1 MPITPKDID
10 SVPVGPANTLIQA
23 RHEYSTTQKTPT
35 PPTTPSTSQMPRPS
49 HINHPS
55 LTSHSSQSAG
65 TEPIETIFV
74 GQITIKDALE
84 AVPYFD
90 GRRDTFRQFAEGCR
104 EAREM
109 INPQMELSLIRL
121 IKTRLRGTPKE
132 CMEGNT
138 FTTVENLIQFL
149 EKIFSPPQSL
159 SCLQGK
165 LSRVVQQSSE
175 TVASYGTRVMKL
187 LNLIIET
194 QRKTCRQESHEA
206 RLDAEIEA
214 IKCFARGLKRGLH
227 INPAKFN
234 NLTLAICAAVDA
246 ETERQLCDEL
256 HGCLREE
263 KAAAKLPRY
272 QTKESGK
279 QEQSRKTDNPSTCS
293 HCHKIGHTEEQC
305 WAKHGKPPNL
315 RNDKFCDYC
324 KIRGHVI
331 EECRKKKY
339 DERRNIAP
347 GNGENLS
354 RNGGQREDQRGNT
367 ANSHGKSSSRQ

>member
-1 MPITPKDID
+1 MPITPKDLD
-10 SVPVGPANTLIQA
+10 SIPVGPSNTLIQA
-23 RHEYSTTQKTPT
+23 RHEYSTTQNTPT
-35 PPTTPSTSQMPRPS
+35 PPATPSTSQIPRPS
-49 HINHPS
+49 HIYPSSIASHP
-55 LTSHSSQSAG
+55 SQSAS
-65 TEPIETIFV
+65 TEPIEAIFV

-90 GRRDTFRQFAEGCR
+90 GNKDAFRQFAEGCR

-109 INPQMELSLIRL
+109 INPQMELSLVRL
-121 IKTRLRGTPKE
+121 IKNRLKGTPKE

-138 FTTVENLIQFL
+138 FTTVESLIQFL

-175 TVASYGTRVMKL
+175 TVAAYGTRVMKL

-246 ETERQLCDEL
+246 ETEKQLCDEL
-256 HGCLREE
+256 HGCLQGE
-263 KAAAKLPRY
+263 KAAAKSKY

-279 QEQSRKTDNPSTCS
+279 QGQSRKTDNPSTCS
-293 HCHKIGHTEEQC
+293 HCNKIGHTEENC
-305 WAKHGKPPNL
+305 WAKHGKPPNS
-315 RNDKFCDYC
+315 RNDKFCNYC
-324 KIRGHVI
+324 KNKGHEI
-331 EECRKKKY
+331 ADCRKKKY
-339 DERRNIAP
+339 NEKYNIAS
-347 GNGENLS
+347 GNEENLS
-354 RNGGQREDQRGNT
+354 KNGGQREDQKRNT
-367 ANSHGKSSSRQ
+367 ANSHGKSSSQQ